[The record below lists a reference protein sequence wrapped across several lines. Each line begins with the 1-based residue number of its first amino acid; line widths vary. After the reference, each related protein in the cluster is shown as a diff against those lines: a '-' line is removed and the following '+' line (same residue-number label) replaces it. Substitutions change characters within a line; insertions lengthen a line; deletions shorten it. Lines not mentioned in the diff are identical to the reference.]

1 LSLIICYIGSKGA
14 VIAGDKRRIGFMGDK
29 DKREHLEEELY
40 SGSIKTKESLIR
52 RANELDIPIKINDD
66 ASKVKNIGDVLMGE
80 VKSSTPFET
89 KRKRIYATTGS
100 YNILELS
107 GSTIKKMDSG
117 DTSIVVFGNKITKEL
132 ANKSIKKNWKKK
144 TSLQEVA
151 EVFKIAMEE
160 VSKKTPSVSRE
171 YEVILKH
178 PHLNKKESRELLRN
192 TILQDVK
199 DLEKYRVELKEQMD
213 QVAKGIEMTNKI
225 LNNGI
230 VGKVTDIKGDEVG
243 IILSEGVEALDM
255 EWNIKAKPGE
265 VVTMEMEEPDKITL
279 GDMVVIQDENLCV
292 MPSKCGLKCEVILCK
307 ADKKDN

>member
-1 LSLIICYIGSKGA
+1 MSLIICYIGSKGA
-14 VIAGDKRRIGFMGDK
+14 VIAGDKRRISFMGDK
-29 DKREHLEEELY
+29 DKRELLEEELY
-40 SGSIKTKESLIR
+40 SGSIKTEESLVK
-52 RANELDIPIKINDD
+52 RAHELCIPIKINDD
-66 ASKVKNIGDVLMGE
+66 ACKVKNIGDVLVGE

-89 KRKRIYATTGS
+89 RRKRIYATTGS

-144 TSLQEVA
+144 TSLQEVG
-151 EVFKIAMEE
+151 EIFKKAMEE
-160 VSKKTPSVSRE
+160 VSKKTPSVSSE

-178 PHLNKKESRELLRN
+178 PHLNKNESRELLRN
-192 TILQDVK
+192 TIVQDVK

-213 QVAKGIEMTNKI
+213 LVAKGIEMTNKI
-225 LNNGI
+225 LNNGV
-230 VGKVTDIKGDEVG
+230 VGKVTDIREDEVD

-265 VVTMEMEEPDKITL
+265 VVSMIMEEPDKVSP
-279 GDMVVIQDENLCV
+279 GDMVVIQDENLCI